1 MEIIDTHCHLYLAD
15 FAEEI
20 DEILQRADIEGV
32 TRFFSRLLTAK
43 LQNSSFPLKNGFLDD
58 VLP

>member
-15 FAEEI
+15 FTEDI
-20 DEILQRADIEGV
+20 DGILQRADIEGV
-32 TRFFSRLLTAK
+32 AKFYLPAIDSETHEQVISLEKRF
-43 LQNSSFPLKNGFLDD
+43 PGH